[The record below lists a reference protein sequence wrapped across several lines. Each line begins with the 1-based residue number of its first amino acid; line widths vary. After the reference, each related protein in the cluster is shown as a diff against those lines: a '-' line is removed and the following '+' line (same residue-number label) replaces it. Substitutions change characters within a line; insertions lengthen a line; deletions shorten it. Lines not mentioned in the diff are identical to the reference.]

1 VRRSALLWAL
11 ALVALCAVTAAAAD
25 VSGKWVAQIPGRM
38 GDPMEVTF
46 NLKAA
51 GDKVTGTVS
60 TQFGDQDISEGKL
73 SGDDIAFTTV
83 MEFGDMKMK
92 FTYKGKVAGT
102 EMKLVREMQFLGTPP
117 EGGPGGPGGGPP
129 KPVEFTAKK
138 VG

>member
-1 VRRSALLWAL
+1 MRTHIVLWTL

-25 VSGKWVAQIPGRM
+25 VSGKWVAQIPGRG
-38 GDPMEVTF
+38 GDPMEYTF
-46 NLKAA
+46 NLKSA

-60 TQFGDQDISEGKL
+60 MQFGDQDISEGKV
-73 SGDDIAFTTV
+73 SGDDITFATV
-83 MEFGDMKMK
+83 MEFGDNKVK

-102 EMKLVREMQFLGTPP
+102 EMKLTREMQFSGPP
-117 EGGPGGPGGGPP
+117 PGGGPPPAP